1 MHRGFAKLYRKLKEW
16 EWYKDGPVKELYI
29 HFLLS
34 ANHKDGSYKGQPIP
48 RGSLISGRK
57 SLSAQTSLSEQ
68 QIRRAINAL
77 ESTGYIRTKTTSKS
91 TMFTVIDFDTY
102 NDYDAKGN
110 QQTTSETTN
119 KQPSDNQVATTN
131 KNVKNEN
138 NVEESSFSTDLEKR
152 VFQSLQNNYGDRVSA
167 LKYQTYFNLV
177 KNLSDIMY
185 SGVDVCTEVKR
196 ARIWEDN
203 NPSKKKTPR
212 GVPRFLCGWM
222 DRAQNSGQRTIR
234 SSSEPKQDYKEL

>member
-77 ESTGYIRTKTTSKS
+77 ESTGYIRSKTTSKS

-102 NDYDAKGN
+102 NDYDAKSN

-119 KQPSDNQVATTN
+119 KQPSSNQVATTN
-131 KNVKNEN
+131 KNDKNVKNEK
-138 NVEESSFSTDLEKR
+138 NV
-152 VFQSLQNNYGDRVSA
+152 NNYSA
-167 LKYQTYFNLV
+167 EFEQFWSAY
-177 KNLSDIMY
+177 
-185 SGVDVCTEVKR
+185 
-196 ARIWEDN
+196 
-203 NPSKKKTPR
+203 PKKKAKKAAHKAFKNAKDKPSVV
-212 GVPRFLCGWM
+212 GM
-222 DRAQNSGQRTIR
+222 IAAIEAQKR
-234 SSSEPKQDYKEL
+234 SREWIEGYIPNPATWLNGGSWDDETQTSMLPSTRQPELKDKF